1 MTAALKTRKPLSSY
15 HPALYELSLLRQRLP
30 VWLRWYATT
39 KKFATTRSPHHL
51 PVRITKHQSLLIRKL
66 GTTDM
71 KLQYNKIKNLKL
83 ATAAIDGVILQPGET
98 FSVWRLVGEPTAQKG
113 YVEGLLLAHGEAKV
127 GIGGGLCQLANLL
140 YWMALH
146 SPLVVTQRYRHSFDA
161 FPDSGRTLP
170 FGSGAT
176 LFYNYID
183 LQLFNPTDQP
193 IQIRTWVTDDHLKG
207 AMLTTK
213 PWQETYSVL
222 ERDHQFLTDGTKFY
236 RANKLIREVRS
247 RETGQFLREEPVCEN
262 FCEMK
267 YTPPADIP
275 LVHIDP
281 KDVRLRST

>member
-1 MTAALKTRKPLSSY
+1 MPVLQTTRKPLSSY

-30 VWLRWYATT
+30 VWLGWYATT
-39 KKFATTRSPHHL
+39 KKFAIQKSPTNL
-51 PVRITKHQSLLIRKL
+51 PIRITKHQSLLIRKL
-66 GTTDM
+66 GTTDL

-83 ATAAIDGVILQPGET
+83 ATSAIDGVIIQPGET
-98 FSVWRLVGEPTAQKG
+98 FSVWRLVGEPTAKKG
-113 YVEGLLLAHGEAKV
+113 YVEGLLLAHGEARV

-183 LQLFNPTDQP
+183 LQLYNPTNQP
-193 IQIRTWVTDDHLKG
+193 VQIRAWITDDHLKG
-207 AMLTTK
+207 MILTTDLLA
-213 PWQETYSVL
+213 ESYSIV
-222 ERDHQFLTDGTKFY
+222 ERNHQFLTDGTKFY
-236 RANKLIREVRS
+236 RANKIVRIVNERS
-247 RETGQFLREEPVCEN
+247 TGKFLREEIVCDN

-267 YTPPADIP
+267 YTPPEGMII
-275 LVHIDP
+275 HRIDS
-281 KDVRLRST
+281 KEVRLRSN